1 VIDEIL
7 RHRSDRPA
15 LIAPESGVRLSYA
28 ALAEQVEKLA
38 EWLRRSV
45 GGRGLVFLAPDAEPP
60 GVLFYLA
67 CLRAGLPLCLAE
79 PQPEALAKLAGAYGP
94 ALLLAPRSLTLP
106 EGWAAEACPLE
117 PYVAARAHAS
127 RAHASRAYAT
137 GGLDLHPE
145 LALLLTTSGSTG
157 SPKLVR
163 LSARNLAANAKAI
176 AAYLELNPGERAVQS
191 LPMHY
196 SYGLSVL
203 NSHLLAGGSV
213 VLTPH
218 SFLRP
223 EFWAH
228 VDGERA
234 TSFAGVP
241 YMYETL
247 HRLRL
252 DPARHPTLR
261 TFTQAGG
268 GLRRELIAHFH
279 ELTTKA
285 GARLVVMYGQTEA
298 TARISY
304 VPPERLGEKIGSIGI
319 AIPGGRLRL
328 EPLEHGGELAAEL
341 VYEGENVMMGYAE
354 QPRDL
359 ALGDVQGGVLR
370 TGDLATV
377 DADGFFTLAGR
388 LKRFAKLFGR
398 RVSLEDVERELEAA
412 FPVRAMAIDGGER
425 LQVHFVTDSAVLDDA
440 VVAHLAR
447 FLAVPPGAIGVR
459 RIAELPLTA
468 SGKKDYRAV
477 EATR

>member
-1 VIDEIL
+1 VISEIL
-7 RHRSDRPA
+7 SHRSDRPA
-15 LIAPESGVRLSYA
+15 LIAPESGVELSYL
-28 ALAEQVEKLA
+28 ALAERVEQVA
-38 EWLRRSV
+38 EWLQRTV
-45 GGRGLVFLAPDAEPP
+45 GGRRLVFLAPDAEPP

-79 PQPEALAKLAGAYGP
+79 PQPEPLARLSGTYDP
-94 ALLLAPRSLTLP
+94 ALLLAPHGLTLP
-106 EGWAAEACPLE
+106 EGWTAEASPLE
-117 PYVAARAHAS
+117 GYVAARAGES
-127 RAHASRAYAT
+127 RE
-137 GGLDLHPE
+137 LDLHPD

-176 AAYLELNPGERAVQS
+176 AAYLGLNPDERAVQS

-218 SFLRP
+218 SFMRP

-228 VDGERA
+228 VDGKRA

-247 HRLRL
+247 HRLRF
-252 DPARHPTLR
+252 DPARHPSLR
-261 TFTQAGG
+261 TYTQAGG

-279 ELTTKA
+279 ERTTKA

-304 VPPERLGEKIGSIGI
+304 VPPERLGEKIGSIGV

-328 EPLEHGGELAAEL
+328 EPLEHAGDLAAEL
-341 VYEGENVMMGYAE
+341 VYEGDNVMLGYAE
-354 QPRDL
+354 HPRDL
-359 ALGDVQGGVLR
+359 ALGDVQRGVLR

-425 LQVHFVTDSAVLDDA
+425 LQVHFVTDDAVLDDA
-440 VVAHLAR
+440 MVAHLAK
-447 FLAVPPGAIGVR
+447 FLAVPPAAIGVR
-459 RIAELPLTA
+459 RLAQLPLTA

-477 EATR
+477 EAAR